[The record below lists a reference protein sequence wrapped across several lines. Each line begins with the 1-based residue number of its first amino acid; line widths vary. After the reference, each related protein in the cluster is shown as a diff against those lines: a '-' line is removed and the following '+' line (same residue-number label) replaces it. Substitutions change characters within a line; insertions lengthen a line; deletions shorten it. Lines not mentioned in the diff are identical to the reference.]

1 MLSEYINNILEH
13 NILLSGVVAIICTL
27 LFYIE
32 NRRSEHKYE
41 NTSYFKLVILI
52 TVSIFFVLYV
62 KNKKIPIPEINVKIG
77 EPNF

>member
-1 MLSEYINNILEH
+1 MLSEYINNILEN

-32 NRRSEHKYE
+32 NRRSDHKYE
-41 NTSYFKLVILI
+41 NMSYLKLVILI
-52 TVSIFFVLYV
+52 SVSIFFVLYV
-62 KNKKIPIPEINVKIG
+62 KNKKIPVPDVNVKIG

>member
-1 MLSEYINNILEH
+1 MISKFINNILEK

-41 NTSYFKLVILI
+41 NMSYLKLLILI

-62 KNKKIPIPEINVKIG
+62 KNTKIKVPDANVEIG

>member
-1 MLSEYINNILEH
+1 MISKFINNILEK

-41 NTSYFKLVILI
+41 NMSYLKLLILI

-62 KNKKIPIPEINVKIG
+62 KNTKIIVPDANVEIG